1 MILQCALGDS
11 TSSSSS
17 RRSSSRSST
26 VGTIR
31 LDVVDVVGG
40 GYYNFGTYRR
50 MNGKVSMECI
60 LLFWWKVLCRG
71 RRHVVDFDWIVILW
85 FPVLHG
91 SKTNIA

>member
-11 TSSSSS
+11 SS
-17 RRSSSRSST
+17 SSSRSST

-31 LDVVDVVGG
+31 LDVVVVG

-50 MNGKVSMECI
+50 MNDKVSMECI
-60 LLFWWKVLCRG
+60 LLFWWEVLCRG
-71 RRHVVDFDWIVILW
+71 RHVVEFDGIVILW